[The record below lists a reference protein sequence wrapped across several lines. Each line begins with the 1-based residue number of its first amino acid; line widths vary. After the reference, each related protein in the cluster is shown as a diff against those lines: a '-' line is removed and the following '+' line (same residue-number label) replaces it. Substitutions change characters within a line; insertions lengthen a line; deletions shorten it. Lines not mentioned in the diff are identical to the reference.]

1 MTVLLTG
8 VAGFIGYHVAE
19 ALLARGD
26 RVIGVDNLNAYYD
39 VRLKQARLARL
50 DDRPGFEFHR
60 ADVADREAIHGL
72 VNENRDIETIV
83 HLAAQAGVRH
93 SLVDPYA
100 YVQSNVMGH
109 LVVLEAARLL
119 PRLRHVVYA
128 SSSSVYG
135 ANRDLPFREADRVDT
150 PVSIYAAT
158 KRADELMSHAYAH
171 LHGLPQT
178 GLRFFTVYGPW
189 GRPDMAYYGFAR
201 AIVAG
206 EPITL
211 YDGGALRR
219 DFTYIDDIVA
229 GVVGLP
235 GPPAG
240 GDAAGPGAEYR
251 QPPQRAG
258 EHAGR
263 LAGAGAGT
271 AGDCARGAAA
281 AGRRGGD
288 VRLDRRHRRADR
300 FRAAD
305 VAGGG
310 DSAVRGLV
318 QGVARDRRINRA
330 DRHLTA
336 GAGGPT
342 SRSRRTGGLRFA
354 SCLPG
359 AAELD
364 FLFCA
369 AFGAHLSKSSVGP
382 VLAGPW
388 VFSLRSLTV
397 A

>member
-19 ALLARGD
+19 ALLARGE
-26 RVIGVDNLNAYYD
+26 RVIGVDDLNAYYD

-72 VNENRDIETIV
+72 VNENKDIEAIV

-119 PRLRHVVYA
+119 PRLRHLVYA

-135 ANRDLPFREADRVDT
+135 ANRDLPFSETDRVDT

-189 GRPDMAYYGFAR
+189 GRPDMAYYSFAR

-211 YDGGALRR
+211 YEGGTLRR

-229 GVVGLP
+229 GVVGLS

-240 GDAAGPGAEYR
+240 GDPAGPGAEYR

-271 AGDCARGAAA
+271 AGDSARGAAA
-281 AGRRGGD
+281 AGRCGGD

-310 DSAVRGLV
+310 NSALRGLV
-318 QGVARDRRINRA
+318 QGVAWDRRINR
-330 DRHLTA
+330 
-336 GAGGPT
+336 
-342 SRSRRTGGLRFA
+342 RTG
-354 SCLPG
+354 
-359 AAELD
+359 
-364 FLFCA
+364 
-369 AFGAHLSKSSVGP
+369 
-382 VLAGPW
+382 
-388 VFSLRSLTV
+388 T
-397 A
+397 